1 MLRRVLNEKS
11 FREYIENGK
20 VTIDDVEIIKYEKD
34 IYPLISGKIIKQG
47 MIQFILSDIGYP
59 LIYDILGKTKY

>member
-47 MIQFILSDIGYP
+47 MVQFILSDIGYP

>member
-20 VTIDDVEIIKYEKD
+20 VTIDNVEIIKYEKD
-34 IYPLISGKIIKQG
+34 IYPLISGKIVKQG

>member
-1 MLRRVLNEKS
+1 MLRRVLNEKY

-20 VTIDDVEIIKYEKD
+20 VTIDGVDIIKYEKD
-34 IYPLISGKIIKQG
+34 IYPLISGKIVKQG

-59 LIYDILGKTKY
+59 LIYDILGETKY